1 MVATGPGAGGECR
14 RGRRGGVVSCP
25 TADMWEKEE
34 IMRLGLQLKYLWHD
48 VDVLE
53 LEVVASNG
61 KFSGASNA
69 YVSIG
74 GLGEAAIALKG
85 FPRDLSDI
93 RELKFGEFGRESA
106 GGCAQIRFFCK
117 NSAGH
122 AVAEIQ
128 IETEDES
135 NTGSRWNL
143 PEQTAHF
150 FGEIEASA
158 VDDFVAELRLLEET
172 KSGAASLR
180 FADSPTC

>member
-1 MVATGPGAGGECR
+1 VLER
-14 RGRRGGVVSCP
+14 
-25 TADMWEKEE
+25 EE
-34 IMRLGLQLKYLWHD
+34 IMSIGLQLKYLWHD
-48 VDVLE
+48 VDVFE
-53 LEVVASNG
+53 LEVAASNG
-61 KFSGASNA
+61 EFSGAA
-69 YVSIG
+69 KTYISIG
-74 GLGEAAIALKG
+74 GLDEAAEDLKG

-93 RELKFGEFGRESA
+93 RELKFGEFGRKSA
-106 GGCAQIRFFCK
+106 GGGAHVRFFCK
-117 NSAGH
+117 DSAGH
-122 AVAEIQ
+122 AVAEIR
-128 IETEDES
+128 IESEDES